1 MPWECWSGVKKKII
15 WRIKI
20 WQMKLIDKRKFEIEE
35 VLISKEFSLAD
46 TAKAF
51 QQIKESKG
59 KLGERNLC

>member
-1 MPWECWSGVKKKII
+1 M
-15 WRIKI
+15 
-20 WQMKLIDKRKFEIEE
+20 WQMKLVDKRKFEIEE